1 MPDTVEERPEYY
13 AVKVRLMDCKP
24 GNYETADGVPAV
36 IATISRA
43 GGDVIEPLVF
53 PMDDARELAT
63 KILVSLATNED
74 DFAENLL
81 NNNFGADD
89 DGNFVWPVADSDAE

>member
-1 MPDTVEERPEYY
+1 MADTVEERPEYY

-24 GNYETADGVPAV
+24 GNYETADGDPAV

-63 KILVSLATNED
+63 KILVALATYD
-74 DFAENLL
+74 DEFAHNLL
-81 NNNFGADD
+81 DNHFSADE
-89 DGNFVWPVADSDAE
+89 DGNFIWPAIDADEA